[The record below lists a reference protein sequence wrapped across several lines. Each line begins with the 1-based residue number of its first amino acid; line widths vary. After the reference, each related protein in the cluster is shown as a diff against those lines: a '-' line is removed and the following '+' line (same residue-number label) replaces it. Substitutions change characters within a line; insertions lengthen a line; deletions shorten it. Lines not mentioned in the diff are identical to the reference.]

1 MFVVKYGSQSILSSI
16 FSNQRHGVLPTQQKC
31 QTRIRLIIFM
41 SMIWP
46 FSEKKLAITGSTS
59 PPGPRGSPLSSMRS
73 KCFCAIQE
81 QRTRNK
87 SQRPCEKWRKQKS
100 GEGVGRKEEGILSS
114 FPPPLSFLFQFS
126 FHFSRGQNRKSSTVF
141 FCPETKR
148 KRLLRRLPTK
158 T

>member
-16 FSNQRHGVLPTQQKC
+16 FSNQRHGVLLTQQKC

-41 SMIWP
+41 CMIWP
-46 FSEKKLAITGSTS
+46 LLEKKLAIIGSTS
-59 PPGPRGSPLSSMRS
+59 QPSPRGSPLSSMRS
-73 KCFCAIQE
+73 KCFCTIQE

-87 SQRPCEKWRKQKS
+87 SQRPRDKMAQAKERGRG
-100 GEGVGRKEEGILSS
+100 GEERRRNPF
-114 FPPPLSFLFQFS
+114 FPSPSPLFP
-126 FHFSRGQNRKSSTVF
+126 F
-141 FCPETKR
+141 FNTETKR